1 MGAGW
6 RFARRAAA
14 NLARGS
20 RELFA
25 RGALPRASA
34 PAWLALR
41 LAPPLEDV
49 AAPRLPFS
57 RPPGLGLLHA
67 LAALDAAARD
77 PGVAGVALRI
87 AGPLGGFARALSLRR
102 ALDRVRDA
110 GRPVVVWA
118 DALDAAS
125 FVAASGASRVFLPP
139 TGSLLLV
146 GVRIEGLYLRGLFER
161 LGLRPDVV
169 RVGTHK
175 TAGDRFVRESMSAE
189 EREQLEALAD
199 DLYGELVAAVARGR
213 GLDPQR
219 VRALVD
225 EGPYL
230 GTTAV
235 AAGLA
240 DACLYPDE
248 LDRELLALAP
258 RARAKASGPERARR
272 VDAALYCAARAVDP
286 GWRPVFRELPRIALV
301 AGRGMIHRGAGHRGI
316 ACERIGGMLE
326 ALRRDERVRAV
337 VLRLES
343 PGGDALASDLLW
355 RVVSQLAREKP
366 VVVSM
371 GDVVAS
377 GAYYAAAAAHAIVAE
392 AGTLTGSI
400 GVVGG
405 KLDADGLARRLG
417 VVRQAVERG
426 ARAGLLSDTHG
437 FSSAE
442 RAAVAGAMHSIYA
455 TFVSRVAEGRR
466 LPVEQ
471 VERAAQGRVWSGARA
486 LSLGLVDALGG
497 PLEALAEARRR
508 SGIAPEQRVAV
519 ELHPRAAALPGL
531 RSLLAG
537 LPGRFER
544 SLAE

>member
-1 MGAGW
+1 MGATS
-6 RFARRAAA
+6 RFARRAVA
-14 NLARGS
+14 NLARGT
-20 RELFA
+20 RELCV
-25 RGALPRASA
+25 RGALPRADA

-41 LAPPLEDV
+41 LGPPLEDL
-49 AAPRLPFS
+49 APPHVPFARL
-57 RPPGLGLLHA
+57 PGLGLLHA

-77 PGVAGVALRI
+77 PGVVGVALRI
-87 AGPLGGFARALSLRR
+87 AGPLGGFSRALSLRR
-102 ALDRVRDA
+102 ALDQLRDA

-125 FVAASGASRVFLPP
+125 FVAVSGASRLCMPP
-139 TGSLLLV
+139 TGSLFLV
-146 GVRIEGLYLRGLFER
+146 GVRLEGLYLRGLFER
-161 LGLRPDVV
+161 LGLRPEVV

-199 DLYGELVAAVARGR
+199 DLFAELVGAVARGR
-213 GLDPQR
+213 GLAEER

-225 EGPYL
+225 AGPYL
-230 GTTAV
+230 GESAV

-240 DACLYPDE
+240 DACVYPDE

-258 RARAKASGPERARR
+258 QARAKGPGPERARR
-272 VDAALYCAARAVDP
+272 VDASLYCAARAADP
-286 GWRPVFRELPRIALV
+286 GWRPAFRELPRVAVV
-301 AGRGMIHRGAGHRGI
+301 AGRGMIHRGSGHRGI
-316 ACERIGGMLE
+316 ACERMGGLLE

-355 RVVSQLAREKP
+355 RSVSQLAREKP

-405 KLDADGLARRLG
+405 KLDAEGLARRLG
-417 VVRQAVERG
+417 VARQAVERG
-426 ARAGLLSDTHG
+426 ARAGLLSETRG
-437 FSSAE
+437 FTAPE
-442 RAAVAGAMHSIYA
+442 RAAVQSAMHSIYA
-455 TFVSRVAEGRR
+455 TFVARVAEGRR
-466 LPVEQ
+466 LPAEQ
-471 VERAAQGRVWSGARA
+471 VERAAQGRIWSGTRARA
-486 LSLGLVDALGG
+486 QGLVDSLGG
-497 PLEALAEARRR
+497 PLEALAEARLRAQL
-508 SGIAPEQRVAV
+508 GPGERVAV
-519 ELHPRAAALPGL
+519 EYHPRAPALPGL
-531 RSLLAG
+531 RSLLSA

-544 SLAE
+544 S